1 MFDTKNEITNDG
13 SISDNDSDYF
23 SETESSEDDCSSF
36 GNSSDEELNEC
47 RQSQKV
53 FKEQLASEK
62 FRDVSSH
69 ESSFE
74 SDELRSIDSSSEDEI
89 TRKGFIGDSL
99 VKNKR
104 RRREKLFKQG
114 HDKEGTIKFETDDL
128 NIGDGYGFTIISDQQ
143 KGLENAMK
151 DFMPYAEHR
160 FCTRHLYSNFRKKFP
175 SAFLRKTFW
184 LAATATHSVQ
194 HQKAMNMIAKH
205 SRSAYDQLRNLDA
218 KVWTKAHFATTSK
231 ADNVENNMSE
241 CFNAWIITERYMP
254 PGIGMPHG
262 MELGL
267 MLLNKVV
274 CGGTGHRKNKCPNPT
289 PAKESSKDKGKTK
302 ETAPIVTEPTNKPKR
317 TYKPKRKACTP
328 WRTKTTSSQA
338 SDLTTKRSMNGE
350 KCTTREGNGEDLNQD
365 F

>member
-23 SETESSEDDCSSF
+23 SETESSEDDCSSL

-47 RQSQKV
+47 RQSQKG

-89 TRKGFIGDSL
+89 TRKGFIGDNL

-104 RRREKLFKQG
+104 SRREKLFKQG
-114 HDKEGTIKFETDDL
+114 HDKEGTIKFET
-128 NIGDGYGFTIISDQQ
+128 
-143 KGLENAMK
+143 GLKFLSMDE
-151 DFMPYAEHR
+151 FR
-160 FCTRHLYSNFRKKFP
+160 TTVRH
-175 SAFLRKTFW
+175 
-184 LAATATHSVQ
+184 
-194 HQKAMNMIAKH
+194 
-205 SRSAYDQLRNLDA
+205 
-218 KVWTKAHFATTSK
+218 
-231 ADNVENNMSE
+231 
-241 CFNAWIITERYMP
+241 
-254 PGIGMPHG
+254 
-262 MELGL
+262 
-267 MLLNKVV
+267 V
-274 CGGTGHRKNKCPNPT
+274 CGGTGHGKNKCPNPT
-289 PAKESSKDKGKTK
+289 PAKEFRKDKGKTK

-338 SDLTTKRSMNGE
+338 SDLKIAPRQRNSVLSSCVTTKRSMNGE

>member
-23 SETESSEDDCSSF
+23 SETESSEDDCSSL

-89 TRKGFIGDSL
+89 TRKGFIGDNL

-114 HDKEGTIKFETDDL
+114 HDKEGTIKFETDSALDIYTPTSEEK
-128 NIGDGYGFTIISDQQ
+128 N
-143 KGLENAMK
+143 
-151 DFMPYAEHR
+151 
-160 FCTRHLYSNFRKKFP
+160 P

-184 LAATATHSVQ
+184 LAATATHPVQ

-241 CFNAWIITERYMP
+241 CFNAWIITERYNYASL
-254 PGIGMPHG
+254 IVYI
-262 MELGL
+262 LR
-267 MLLNKVV
+267 LL
-274 CGGTGHRKNKCPNPT
+274 
-289 PAKESSKDKGKTK
+289 
-302 ETAPIVTEPTNKPKR
+302 
-317 TYKPKRKACTP
+317 
-328 WRTKTTSSQA
+328 
-338 SDLTTKRSMNGE
+338 
-350 KCTTREGNGEDLNQD
+350 
-365 F
+365 